1 MELIILLILV
11 GLAGYFLAW
20 GLRGRQKSDSQRAS
34 SNRNT
39 PGMLQPAFIQW
50 ATGPGGAAFPQDFK
64 LWLISLNPE
73 EAAAFCESLDM
84 YAGSLGFSLTEIE
97 SGSLVSQPAL
107 FKTFVEV
114 VVIYS
119 NTFRKAR
126 EALQQAKD
134 DKSSKEA
141 PEQEDDQEI
150 LPAEKNPSRRK
161 QPDMPLAVPAG
172 AA

>member
-1 MELIILLILV
+1 MELIILLVLAGLV
-11 GLAGYFLAW
+11 GYFLAW
-20 GLRGRQKSDSQRAS
+20 GLRGRQESDSQRAS
-34 SNRNT
+34 ATGNK

-64 LWLISLNPE
+64 LWLISLNPA
-73 EAAAFCESLDM
+73 EAAAFCESLEM
-84 YAGSLGFSLTEIE
+84 YTASLGFSLTDIE

-134 DKSSKEA
+134 DKASKDA
-141 PEQEDDQEI
+141 AEQEDDQDI